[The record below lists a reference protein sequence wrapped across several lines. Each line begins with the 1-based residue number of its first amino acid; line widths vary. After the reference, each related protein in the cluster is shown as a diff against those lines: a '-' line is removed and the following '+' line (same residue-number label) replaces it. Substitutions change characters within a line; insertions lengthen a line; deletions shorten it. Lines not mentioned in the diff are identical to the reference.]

1 MTTSTISSCD
11 HGIIAK
17 IKRVLM
23 DRDTYPRKWGL
34 GPMVKYLFSQHW
46 NAFSNIKYHG
56 YLDIILVLTYSI
68 LNLLQHL
75 ILLVCFVWNKR

>member
-1 MTTSTISSCD
+1 MTTATISSCD

-34 GPMVKYLFSQHW
+34 GPMVQ
-46 NAFSNIKYHG
+46 
-56 YLDIILVLTYSI
+56 IILMTLKWV
-68 LNLLQHL
+68 NNP
-75 ILLVCFVWNKR
+75 ILLLLTIMLHLFMAF

>member
-1 MTTSTISSCD
+1 MTTATISSCD

-34 GPMVKYLFSQHW
+34 GPMVQLPYS
-46 NAFSNIKYHG
+46 Y
-56 YLDIILVLTYSI
+56 ILQL
-68 LNLLQHL
+68 
-75 ILLVCFVWNKR
+75 RG

>member
-34 GPMVKYLFSQHW
+34 GPMVHFIYFIDRGSK
-46 NAFSNIKYHG
+46 
-56 YLDIILVLTYSI
+56 
-68 LNLLQHL
+68 
-75 ILLVCFVWNKR
+75 

>member
-1 MTTSTISSCD
+1 MLIDYNYHCLFVTKGIALMTTSTISSCD

-34 GPMVKYLFSQHW
+34 GPVVHNF
-46 NAFSNIKYHG
+46 
-56 YLDIILVLTYSI
+56 III
-68 LNLLQHL
+68 
-75 ILLVCFVWNKR
+75 

>member
-34 GPMVKYLFSQHW
+34 GPMVKYLFSQH
-46 NAFSNIKYHG
+46 
-56 YLDIILVLTYSI
+56 
-68 LNLLQHL
+68 
-75 ILLVCFVWNKR
+75 

>member
-1 MTTSTISSCD
+1 MTTATISSCD

-34 GPMVKYLFSQHW
+34 GPMVSK
-46 NAFSNIKYHG
+46 
-56 YLDIILVLTYSI
+56 ILLTTLSSKFVRITNVLTINVFIVSTIKTYI
-68 LNLLQHL
+68 L
-75 ILLVCFVWNKR
+75 